1 MPQCYNNQVKLLN
14 QYCFTG
20 DIDFLHG
27 GSMFSYY
34 SVVVMDPTTQTG
46 LALTVNGLNPT
57 ILSYD
62 LYPLAYFLKDILL
75 GQTPWLNVT
84 TICSYPAP
92 WLPSSQRTPPKQNVQ
107 EKYMGSTKEFMGK
120 FGHALYGQVK
130 VTEKDQSLYFQWG
143 NMINGTLYDHKKS
156 QFRLRLD
163 DNVYLVLGPEFGS
176 ANIAFSNYSSGQ
188 YNNLKLTLYRLTETY
203 DFERGVSFEVSS
215 PLSSPSSSSA
225 VSMRP
230 YNTASLSLYIIVF
243 YFIKV
248 LIHTDSVLDLGKN
261 GQGSTVL

>member
-1 MPQCYNNQVKLLN
+1 MPQCYNNHVKLLN

-46 LALTVNGLNPT
+46 IALTVNGLNPT

-62 LYPLAYFLKDILL
+62 LYPLAYFLKDILS

-107 EKYMGSTKEFMGK
+107 EKYMGSTKEFVGK

-188 YNNLKLTLYRLTETY
+188 YNNLKMTLYKLMETY

-215 PLSSPSSSSA
+215 PLSSTSSSA
-225 VSMRP
+225 VSMRQH
-230 YNTASLSLYIIVF
+230 NTASLSLYIIVY

-261 GQGSTVL
+261 GQGLTVL

>member
-46 LALTVNGLNPT
+46 IALTVNGLNPT

-62 LYPLAYFLKDILL
+62 LYPLAYFLKDILS

-92 WLPSSQRTPPKQNVQ
+92 WLPSSQRMPPKQDVQ
-107 EKYMGSTKEFMGK
+107 EKYMGSTEEFVGK
-120 FGHALYGQVK
+120 FDHALYGQVK

-163 DNVYLVLGPEFGS
+163 DNVYLVLGSEFGS

-188 YNNLKLTLYRLTETY
+188 YNNLKITLYRLMETY

-215 PLSSPSSSSA
+215 PLSSTSSSA
-225 VSMRP
+225 VSMRQH
-230 YNTASLSLYIIVF
+230 NTASLSLYIIVY

-261 GQGSTVL
+261 GQG